1 VTAVPSTLPAAGTAH
16 AHPQVTD
23 RGSALR
29 AAIRIP
35 LIMAWSGLSYLVW
48 LVGRLLT
55 TGSAA
60 RQLRW
65 RHRFLRGWS
74 RGVARLFGM
83 RITITGRPPGAPF
96 FLVSNH
102 LSYMD
107 IILLYTCLD
116 CVFIAKQDM
125 RRWPAIGFLAHAM
138 STIWVNRE
146 SRRDAVRVLHEID
159 RVVGN
164 GDGVVLFPEGTTSAG
179 DGMLPLKAA
188 LLDWAARREYP
199 VHCAV
204 IRYQTAAELP
214 PAHLAV
220 SWWGDMRFGPH
231 AVALARLPGFD
242 AEVTFLPSPVRAAER
257 AALAEMAR
265 EQMLRHFVPMVPP
278 ERLTS

>member
-1 VTAVPSTLPAAGTAH
+1 MTAVPSTLPAAATAH
-16 AHPQVTD
+16 APQAID

-35 LIMAWSGLSYLVW
+35 LIVGWSGISYLVW
-48 LVGRLLT
+48 LGGRLLT

-83 RITITGRPPGAPF
+83 RITISGQPPEAPF

-159 RVVGN
+159 RAVGS

-179 DGMLPLKAA
+179 EGMLPLKAA

-204 IRYQTAAELP
+204 IRYRTADAAP

-220 SWWGDMRFGPH
+220 SWWGDMPFGPH
-231 AVALARLPGFD
+231 AVALARLRRFD
-242 AEVTFLPSPVRAAER
+242 AEVTFLPNPVRAVER
-257 AALAEMAR
+257 TALAEMAR
-265 EQMLRHFVPMVPP
+265 EQMLRHFVPTVTP

>member
-1 VTAVPSTLPAAGTAH
+1 VTALPSTVPAH
-16 AHPQVTD
+16 AAAQADSGATD
-23 RGSALR
+23 RGTALR
-29 AAIRIP
+29 AAMRIP
-35 LIMAWSGLSYLVW
+35 LIVIWSGLSYLVW
-48 LVGRLLT
+48 LAGRTLT
-55 TGSAA
+55 TGSADQ
-60 RQLRW
+60 QLRW

-83 RITITGRPPGAPF
+83 RIAIKGQPPTAPF

-159 RVVGN
+159 RAVGS

-179 DGMLPLKAA
+179 DGLLPWKAA

-204 IRYQTAAELP
+204 IHYRTGSDYP

-220 SWWGDMRFGPH
+220 SWWGDMPFGPH
-231 AVALARLPGFD
+231 AIALARLSGFD
-242 AEVTFLPSPVRAAER
+242 AEVAFLPSPVRAVER
-257 AALAEMAR
+257 TALAELAR
-265 EQMLRHFVPMVPP
+265 EQILGHFVPMVTP

>member
-1 VTAVPSTLPAAGTAH
+1 VSALPTTLPVEAAERAQPEATH
-16 AHPQVTD
+16 
-23 RGSALR
+23 RGGMIR

-35 LIMAWSGLSYLVW
+35 LIGAWTAFSYLLW
-48 LVGRLLT
+48 AVGRLAT
-55 TGSAA
+55 IGSAR

-65 RHRFLRGWS
+65 RHWLVRTWS

-83 RITITGRPPGAPF
+83 RIRVSGQPPAAPF

-116 CVFIAKQDM
+116 GVFIAKQEM
-125 RRWPAIGFLAHAM
+125 RRWPAIGFLANTM
-138 STIWVNRE
+138 DTIWVNRE

-159 RVVGN
+159 RTIGG

-179 DGMLPLKAA
+179 DRILPIKAA

-199 VHCAV
+199 VNCAV
-204 IRYQTAAELP
+204 IHYRTAAGLP

-220 SWWGDMRFGPH
+220 GWWGDMPFASH
-231 AVALARLPGFD
+231 AVGLARLPGFD
-242 AEVTFLPSPVRAAER
+242 AEVSFLPMPVRAAER
-257 AALAEMAR
+257 AALAELAR
-265 EQMLRHFVPMVPP
+265 EQMLQRFVPLVTA

>member
-1 VTAVPSTLPAAGTAH
+1 MTAVPSTLPAAPTAPS
-16 AHPQVTD
+16 HPETIH
-23 RGSALR
+23 RGSPLR

-55 TGSAA
+55 AGATA

-65 RHRFLRGWS
+65 RHRFLKGWS

-83 RITITGRPPGAPF
+83 RITVIGQPPEAPF

-116 CVFIAKQDM
+116 CVFIAKQEM
-125 RRWPAIGFLAHAM
+125 RRWPALGFLAHAM
-138 STIWVNRE
+138 STIWVNRD

-159 RVVGN
+159 RAVGS

-179 DGMLPLKAA
+179 EGMLPLKAA

-204 IRYQTAAELP
+204 VRYQTAPALP

-220 SWWGDMRFGPH
+220 SWWGDMPFGAH

-242 AEVTFLPSPVRAAER
+242 AEVTFLPSAVRAAER

-265 EQMLRHFVPMVPP
+265 EQMLRYFVPMVSP

>member
-1 VTAVPSTLPAAGTAH
+1 VTALPDTLPADGASRAH
-16 AHPQVTD
+16 AEAGS

-29 AAIRIP
+29 AAFRIP
-35 LIMAWSGLSYLVW
+35 LIIVWSGLSYFTW
-48 LVGRLLT
+48 LAGRLLT
-55 TGSAA
+55 SGSAA

-83 RITITGRPPGAPF
+83 RIMVKGQPPAAPF

-159 RVVGN
+159 RTVGG

-179 DGMLPLKAA
+179 DGLLPMKAA

-199 VHCAV
+199 VHCAA
-204 IRYQTAAELP
+204 IHYRTGPELP

-220 SWWGDMRFGPH
+220 GWWGDMPFGPH
-231 AVALARLPGFD
+231 AIALARLPGFD
-242 AEVTFLPSPVRAAER
+242 AEVSFLPTPVQAAER
-257 AALAEMAR
+257 ATLAKLAR
-265 EQMLRHFVPMVPP
+265 EQILRHFVPMVTP